1 MAETVKKTKAAAK
14 PRKTAAKKISEPVS
28 ADPVSI
34 NHHGSPENHSS
45 NSSRPPVSHDEVAR
59 LAHRLWKE
67 RGHHHGQH
75 EDDWYRAEQQLRG
88 KVS

>member
-14 PRKTAAKKISEPVS
+14 PRKTAAKKTPAN
-28 ADPVSI
+28 ADPVSS
-34 NHHGSPENHSS
+34 NHHGTPENHSAHS
-45 NSSRPPVSHDEVAR
+45 NQPPVSHDEVAR

-75 EDDWYRAEQQLRG
+75 EEDWYRAEQELRG
-88 KVS
+88 EAS